1 MKIHLNEARCEGYGF
16 CAEKAPD
23 LVSLDDEGDLIVL
36 RENVEDSR
44 LDAAQQAVRVCP
56 VAALSLVEPA

>member
-23 LVSLDDEGDLIVL
+23 LVALDDEGDLIVL
-36 RENVEDSR
+36 KEDVEDSR